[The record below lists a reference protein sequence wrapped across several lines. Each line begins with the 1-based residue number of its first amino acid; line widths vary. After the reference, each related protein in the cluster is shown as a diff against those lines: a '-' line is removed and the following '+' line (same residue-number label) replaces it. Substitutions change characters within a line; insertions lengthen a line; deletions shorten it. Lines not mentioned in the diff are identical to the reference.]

1 MTEPKVW
8 HSFNVILIIPGMLV
22 YLKVSSKKKPVHFI
36 KNMGPSIKQMELSSL
51 GF

>member
-22 YLKVSSKKKPVHFI
+22 YLKVSSTKK
-36 KNMGPSIKQMELSSL
+36 NSS
-51 GF
+51 FY